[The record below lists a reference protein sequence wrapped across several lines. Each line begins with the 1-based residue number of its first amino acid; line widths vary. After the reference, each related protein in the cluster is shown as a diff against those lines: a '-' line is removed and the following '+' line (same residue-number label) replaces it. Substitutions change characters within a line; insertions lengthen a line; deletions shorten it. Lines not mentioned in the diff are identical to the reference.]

1 MITEQQIKKLMQIV
15 FIPFVTLLIH
25 GAIISFQMDIFMG
38 MIMISQI
45 LLLSFIY
52 QMKGWFDGL
61 CE

>member
-1 MITEQQIKKLMQIV
+1 MITEQQIKKLMQIT

-38 MIMISQI
+38 MFMILQI

-61 CE
+61 CK

>member
-1 MITEQQIKKLMQIV
+1 MVTEQQIKKLMQIV

-25 GAIISFQMDIFMG
+25 GAIISFQLDILMG

-45 LLLSFIY
+45 ILLSFIY